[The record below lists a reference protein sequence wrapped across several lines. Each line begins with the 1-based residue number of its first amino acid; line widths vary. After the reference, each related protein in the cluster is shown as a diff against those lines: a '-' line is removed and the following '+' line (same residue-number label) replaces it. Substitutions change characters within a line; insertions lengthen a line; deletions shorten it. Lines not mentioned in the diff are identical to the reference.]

1 MRDRPVCVAA
11 ATRKP
16 TVPTKTEGRVDS
28 ILKVWDGSHDFDKT
42 CKRTYPGKLLEEA
55 EAEAQSPAS
64 AQADRDALNFGVG
77 GCPSVADRMKRS
89 YENWREHVSF
99 VLIAHNRTTSK

>member
-11 ATRKP
+11 ATTER
-16 TVPTKTEGRVDS
+16 TVPNKSEGRVDS
-28 ILKVWDGSHDFDKT
+28 ILKVWDGSHDFEKT

-64 AQADRDALNFGVG
+64 AQADKDALNFGVG
-77 GCPSVADRMKRS
+77 GCPSVADKMERS
-89 YENWREHVSF
+89 YNNWREYVSS
-99 VLIAHNRTTSK
+99 VLIAHNRTI